1 VVALLV
7 RKQTLQAE
15 MLVNTQEVVAVVA
28 RTITQIT
35 MADLA
40 VPVLWL
46 LHILDNDEEP
56 AEQSLQSTEILFT
69 LSIVLAH
76 L

>member
-1 VVALLV
+1 MLDNTPEVVVVVAHI
-7 RKQTLQAE
+7 T
-15 MLVNTQEVVAVVA
+15 
-28 RTITQIT
+28 TQIT
-35 MADLA
+35 TVGLA

-69 LSIVLAH
+69 LSIVLVP

>member
-1 VVALLV
+1 VVQQVL
-7 RKQTLQAE
+7 KQTLQAE
-15 MLVNTQEVVAVVA
+15 MLVNIPEAVVEA
-28 RTITQIT
+28 AHTITQIT
-35 MADLA
+35 TVGLA

-69 LSIVLAH
+69 LSIVLVPS
-76 L
+76 